1 MTTQQYTMTE
11 KLCDMRS
18 PLSALIL
25 SLDML
30 EGHKVGL
37 LNKTQHELLKGMRES
52 VEKLRHAIDQSLF
65 ISVCK

>member
-1 MTTQQYTMTE
+1 MNYQEYTLTE

-18 PLSALIL
+18 PLAALIL

-37 LNKTQHELLKGMRES
+37 LNKSQHELLKGMRES
-52 VEKLRHAIDQSLF
+52 VEKLRRAIDQSVF
-65 ISVCK
+65 ASSM